1 MAEDGGE
8 ELAADGLPA
17 APGSAAVGRG
27 EPIATASTGARPEPD
42 LPEDVAEQADE
53 LLVLADVPGAKSEAI
68 DVDFEDGMLEIRA
81 PVAIPECKNGT
92 CLSHEYGIGDYY
104 RSFRVTEAIDA
115 TKISA
120 EYADGV
126 LTLHLPKAEAI
137 KPRKIAVSAK

>member
-1 MAEDGGE
+1 MDQEINLTKTAAEQT
-8 ELAADGLPA
+8 P
-17 APGSAAVGRG
+17 
-27 EPIATASTGARPEPD
+27 TAEQTRCGYCYRPNVD
-42 LPEDVAEQADE
+42 IVEQADE

-81 PVAIPECKNGT
+81 PVAIPERKNGA
-92 CLSHEYGIGDYY
+92 CLTHEYGIGDYY

-115 TKISA
+115 AKISA